1 VTNGSTPGSTAEGSR
16 RLTSAGDRAAA
27 QTFGVSTGP
36 LTTRV
41 FTVQADTL
49 KQPVD
54 VEIKLAENDTP
65 SDKAWILPTPASGR
79 PDFRRHR
86 AGGTTIESLGGDC
99 RAVLIA
105 VFNSDPNADKRY
117 DLSITLK
124 RKTPAGK
131 PDTPL
136 ASRKPSPFAP
146 RR

>member
-1 VTNGSTPGSTAEGSR
+1 V
-16 RLTSAGDRAAA
+16 
-27 QTFGVSTGP
+27 
-36 LTTRV
+36 
-41 FTVQADTL
+41 
-49 KQPVD
+49 
-54 VEIKLAENDTP
+54 
-65 SDKAWILPTPASGR
+65 PTPASGR